1 MKRYLGLLVLSLAA
15 CSTQTPQPTITH
27 RSPSLPQPS
36 KTVVKIKQ
44 QPEDYVVWI
53 ATADHRQSVQAYK
66 QFLKQ
71 KGLADLVPDHEL
83 LRSAR
88 DWQKCGVEPYAVPP
102 REIWSNIVPTLNILK
117 ALVDEGVINDFEV
130 TSVYRALALNRC
142 AGGADASR
150 HVFNAAL
157 DFRIGPEQPSD
168 LDQFNIQQTKTKLCQ
183 FWATKGQALNMGLG
197 VYASGQ
203 IHIDSQGFRAWGQT
217 ITIEPQFVR
226 DYKSNF
232 SNTK

>member
-1 MKRYLGLLVLSLAA
+1 MKRYLGLLLLSLTA
-15 CSTQTPQPTITH
+15 CSTQTPKPTT
-27 RSPSLPQPS
+27 PLNTQTSLPQP
-36 KTVVKIKQ
+36 KKIVVRIKQ
-44 QPEDYVVWI
+44 QPEDYVAWL
-53 ATADHRQSVQAYK
+53 ASSDHGQSVQAYK

-71 KGLADLVPDHEL
+71 KGLANLVPDYEL

-102 REIWSNIVPTLNILK
+102 REIWSNIVPTLSILK
-117 ALVDEGVINDFEV
+117 ALVDDGVINDFEV
-130 TSVYRALALNRC
+130 TSAYRALSLNRC

-157 DFRIGPEQPSD
+157 DFRIGAEQPTD

-183 FWATKGQALNMGLG
+183 FWETKGQALNMGLG

-203 IHIDSQGFRAWGQT
+203 IHIDSQGFRSWGPDHHYRTSICQ
-217 ITIEPQFVR
+217 
-226 DYKSNF
+226 
-232 SNTK
+232 

>member
-1 MKRYLGLLVLSLAA
+1 MKRYFGLILLSLTA
-15 CSTQTPQPTITH
+15 CSTQTPKPTTPLH
-27 RSPSLPQPS
+27 TRTSLPQPT
-36 KTVVKIKQ
+36 KPVVKIKS
-44 QPEDYVVWI
+44 QPEAYVAWL
-53 ATADHRQSVQAYK
+53 ASADHRQAVQAYK

-71 KGLADLVPDHEL
+71 KGLANLVPDHEL
-83 LRSAR
+83 LSSAR

-102 REIWSNIVPTLNILK
+102 REIWSNIVPTLSILK
-117 ALVDEGVINDFEV
+117 ALVDDGVINDFEV
-130 TSVYRALALNRC
+130 TSVYRALSLNRC

-203 IHIDSQGFRAWGQT
+203 IHIDSQGFRSWGPDHHYRTSICQGL
-217 ITIEPQFVR
+217 
-226 DYKSNF
+226 
-232 SNTK
+232 

>member
-1 MKRYLGLLVLSLAA
+1 MKRYFGLILLFLTA
-15 CSTQTPQPTITH
+15 CSTQPPKPTTPLQTQK
-27 RSPSLPQPS
+27 SLPQLTKP
-36 KTVVKIKQ
+36 VVKIKP
-44 QPEDYVVWI
+44 QPEAYI
-53 ATADHRQSVQAYK
+53 AWLATGDHRQSVQVYK

-102 REIWSNIVPTLNILK
+102 REIWSNIVPTLSILK
-117 ALVDEGVINDFEV
+117 ALVDDGVINDFEV
-130 TSVYRALALNRC
+130 TSVYRALSLNRC

-157 DFRIGPEQPSD
+157 DFRIGPGQPSD

-183 FWATKGQALNMGLG
+183 FWTTKGQALNMGLG

-203 IHIDSQGFRAWGQT
+203 IHIDSQGFRAWG
-217 ITIEPQFVR
+217 P
-226 DYKSNF
+226 DHHYKTSICQGQ
-232 SNTK
+232 

>member
-1 MKRYLGLLVLSLAA
+1 MKRYLGLLFLSLTA
-15 CSTQTPQPTITH
+15 CSTQTPKPTIPLNTQT
-27 RSPSLPQPS
+27 SLPQPT
-36 KTVVKIKQ
+36 KPVVRIKP
-44 QPEDYVVWI
+44 QPEAYVAWL
-53 ATADHRQSVQAYK
+53 ATGDHRQSVQAYN

-102 REIWSNIVPTLNILK
+102 REIWSNIVPTLSILK
-117 ALVDEGVINDFEV
+117 ALVDDGVINDFEV
-130 TSVYRALALNRC
+130 TSVYRALSLNRC

-183 FWATKGQALNMGLG
+183 FWATKGQTLNMGLG

-203 IHIDSQGFRAWGQT
+203 IHIDSQGFRSWGPDHHYRTSICQ
-217 ITIEPQFVR
+217 
-226 DYKSNF
+226 
-232 SNTK
+232 

>member
-1 MKRYLGLLVLSLAA
+1 MKRYLGLILLSLTA
-15 CSTQTPQPTITH
+15 CSTQTPKPTTPLH
-27 RSPSLPQPS
+27 TRTSLPQPT
-36 KTVVKIKQ
+36 KTGVKIKP
-44 QPEDYVVWI
+44 QPEAYVAWL
-53 ATADHRQSVQAYK
+53 ATGDHRQSVQAYK

-71 KGLADLVPDHEL
+71 KGLANLVPDHEL
-83 LRSAR
+83 LSSAR

-102 REIWSNIVPTLNILK
+102 REIWSNIVPTLSILK
-117 ALVDEGVINDFEV
+117 ALVDDGVINDFEV
-130 TSVYRALALNRC
+130 TSVYRALSLNRC

-168 LDQFNIQQTKTKLCQ
+168 LDQFNIQQTKTKICQ

-203 IHIDSQGFRAWGQT
+203 IHIDSQGFRSWGPDQHYRT
-217 ITIEPQFVR
+217 SICQGL
-226 DYKSNF
+226 
-232 SNTK
+232 

>member
-1 MKRYLGLLVLSLAA
+1 MKRYLGLLVLTLAA

-44 QPEDYVVWI
+44 QPEDYIVWI

-117 ALVDEGVINDFEV
+117 ALVDDGVINDFEV

-203 IHIDSQGFRAWGQT
+203 IHIDTQGYRTWGPDLT
-217 ITIEPQFVR
+217 RNT
-226 DYKSNF
+226 SMCNF
-232 SNTK
+232 

>member
-117 ALVDEGVINDFEV
+117 ALVDDGVINDFEV

-203 IHIDSQGFRAWGQT
+203 IHIDSQGFRSWG
-217 ITIEPQFVR
+217 P
-226 DYKSNF
+226 DHHYKTSICQGL
-232 SNTK
+232 

>member
-1 MKRYLGLLVLSLAA
+1 MKRYFGLILLSLTA
-15 CSTQTPQPTITH
+15 CSTQPPKPT
-27 RSPSLPQPS
+27 SPLQTQTSLPQPT
-36 KTVVKIKQ
+36 KPVVKIKPQ
-44 QPEDYVVWI
+44 SEAYVTWL
-53 ATADHRQSVQAYK
+53 ATGDHRQSVQAYK

-102 REIWSNIVPTLNILK
+102 REIWSNIVPTLSILK
-117 ALVDEGVINDFEV
+117 ALVDDGVINDFEV
-130 TSVYRALALNRC
+130 TSVYRALSLNRC

-157 DFRIGPEQPSD
+157 DFRIGPEQPTD

-183 FWATKGQALNMGLG
+183 FWETKGQALNMGLG

-203 IHIDSQGFRAWGQT
+203 IHIDSQGFRSWGPDHHYRTSICQ
-217 ITIEPQFVR
+217 
-226 DYKSNF
+226 
-232 SNTK
+232 

>member
-1 MKRYLGLLVLSLAA
+1 MKRYLGLILLSLTA
-15 CSTQTPQPTITH
+15 CSTQTPKPKISLHTRTSVPQPTK
-27 RSPSLPQPS
+27 S
-36 KTVVKIKQ
+36 VVKIKP
-44 QPEDYVVWI
+44 QPEAYVAWLAI
-53 ATADHRQSVQAYK
+53 GDHRQSVQAYK

-102 REIWSNIVPTLNILK
+102 REIWSNIVPTLSILK
-117 ALVDEGVINDFEV
+117 ALVDDGVLNDFEV
-130 TSVYRALALNRC
+130 TSVYRALSLNRC

-157 DFRIGPEQPSD
+157 DFRIGPEQPTD
-168 LDQFNIQQTKTKLCQ
+168 LDQFNIQQAKTKLCQ
-183 FWATKGQALNMGLG
+183 FWETKGQALNMGLG

-203 IHIDSQGFRAWGQT
+203 IHIDSQGFRSWGPDHHYRTSICQ
-217 ITIEPQFVR
+217 
-226 DYKSNF
+226 
-232 SNTK
+232 

>member
-1 MKRYLGLLVLSLAA
+1 MKRYFGLILLSLTA
-15 CSTQTPQPTITH
+15 CSTQTPKPTTPLH
-27 RSPSLPQPS
+27 TRTSLPQPT
-36 KTVVKIKQ
+36 KTVVKIKP
-44 QPEDYVVWI
+44 QPEAYVAWL
-53 ATADHRQSVQAYK
+53 ASADHRQAVQAYK

-71 KGLADLVPDHEL
+71 KGLANLVPDHEL
-83 LRSAR
+83 LSSAR

-102 REIWSNIVPTLNILK
+102 REIWSNIVPTLSILK
-117 ALVDEGVINDFEV
+117 ALVDDGVINDFEV
-130 TSVYRALALNRC
+130 TSVYRALSLNRC

-157 DFRIGPEQPSD
+157 DFRIGPEQPTD

-203 IHIDSQGFRAWGQT
+203 IHIDSQGFRSWGPDHHYRTSICQ
-217 ITIEPQFVR
+217 
-226 DYKSNF
+226 
-232 SNTK
+232 

>member
-1 MKRYLGLLVLSLAA
+1 MKRYFGLILLSLTA
-15 CSTQTPQPTITH
+15 CSTQTPKPTTPLH
-27 RSPSLPQPS
+27 TQTPLPQPT
-36 KTVVKIKQ
+36 KPVIRIKP
-44 QPEDYVVWI
+44 QPEAYVAWL
-53 ATADHRQSVQAYK
+53 ASADHRQAVQAYK

-71 KGLADLVPDHEL
+71 KGLANLVPDHEL

-102 REIWSNIVPTLNILK
+102 REIWTNIVPTLSILK
-117 ALVDEGVINDFEV
+117 ALVEDGVINDFEV
-130 TSVYRALALNRC
+130 TSVYRALSLNRC

-168 LDQFNIQQTKTKLCQ
+168 LDQINIQQTKTKLCQ
-183 FWATKGQALNMGLG
+183 FWETKGQALNMGLG

-203 IHIDSQGFRAWGQT
+203 IHIDSQGFRSWGPDHHYRTSICQ
-217 ITIEPQFVR
+217 
-226 DYKSNF
+226 
-232 SNTK
+232 

>member
-1 MKRYLGLLVLSLAA
+1 MKRYLGLLVLTLAA

-88 DWQKCGVEPYAVPP
+88 DWQNVELSLTQCHHA
-102 REIWSNIVPTLNILK
+102 RFGPTL
-117 ALVDEGVINDFEV
+117 
-130 TSVYRALALNRC
+130 
-142 AGGADASR
+142 
-150 HVFNAAL
+150 
-157 DFRIGPEQPSD
+157 FRRSI
-168 LDQFNIQQTKTKLCQ
+168 
-183 FWATKGQALNMGLG
+183 
-197 VYASGQ
+197 Y
-203 IHIDSQGFRAWGQT
+203 
-217 ITIEPQFVR
+217 
-226 DYKSNF
+226 
-232 SNTK
+232 

>member
-1 MKRYLGLLVLSLAA
+1 MKRYFGLILLSLTA
-15 CSTQTPQPTITH
+15 CSTQTPKPTTPLH
-27 RSPSLPQPS
+27 TQTPLPQPT
-36 KTVVKIKQ
+36 KPVVKIKS
-44 QPEDYVVWI
+44 QPEDYVAWI
-53 ATADHRQSVQAYK
+53 ATADHGQSVQAYK

-83 LRSAR
+83 LSSAR

-102 REIWSNIVPTLNILK
+102 REIWSNIVPTLSILK
-117 ALVDEGVINDFEV
+117 ALVGDGVINDFEV
-130 TSVYRALALNRC
+130 TSVYRALSLNRC

-157 DFRIGPEQPSD
+157 DFRIGPEQPTD

-183 FWATKGQALNMGLG
+183 FWETKGQALNMGLG

-203 IHIDSQGFRAWGQT
+203 IHIDSQGFRSWGPDHHYRTSICQ
-217 ITIEPQFVR
+217 
-226 DYKSNF
+226 
-232 SNTK
+232 

>member
-44 QPEDYVVWI
+44 QPEDYVAWI
-53 ATADHRQSVQAYK
+53 ASADHRQSVQAYK

-117 ALVDEGVINDFEV
+117 ALVDDGVINDFEV
-130 TSVYRALALNRC
+130 TSVYRALSLNRC

-157 DFRIGPEQPSD
+157 DFRIGPEQPTD

-183 FWATKGQALNMGLG
+183 FWATKGQVLNMGLG

-203 IHIDSQGFRAWGQT
+203 IHIDSRGFRAWGPDHHYRT
-217 ITIEPQFVR
+217 SIC
-226 DYKSNF
+226 
-232 SNTK
+232 

>member
-1 MKRYLGLLVLSLAA
+1 MKRYFGLIFLSLTA
-15 CSTQTPQPTITH
+15 CSIQTPKPTTPLHTQTP
-27 RSPSLPQPS
+27 LPQPT
-36 KTVVKIKQ
+36 KPVVKIKS
-44 QPEDYVVWI
+44 QPEAYVAWL
-53 ATADHRQSVQAYK
+53 ATGDHRQSVQSYK

-83 LRSAR
+83 LSSAR

-102 REIWSNIVPTLNILK
+102 REIWSNIVPTLSILK
-117 ALVDEGVINDFEV
+117 ALVDDGVINDFEV
-130 TSVYRALALNRC
+130 TSVYRALSLNRC

-183 FWATKGQALNMGLG
+183 FWATKGQRLSKL
-197 VYASGQ
+197 
-203 IHIDSQGFRAWGQT
+203 I
-217 ITIEPQFVR
+217 
-226 DYKSNF
+226 
-232 SNTK
+232 

>member
-1 MKRYLGLLVLSLAA
+1 MKRYLGLILLSLTA
-15 CSTQTPQPTITH
+15 CSTQTPKPTTH
-27 RSPSLPQPS
+27 LHTRTSLPQPT
-36 KTVVKIKQ
+36 KPVVKIKS
-44 QPEDYVVWI
+44 QPEAYVAWL
-53 ATADHRQSVQAYK
+53 ASADHRQAVQAYK

-71 KGLADLVPDHEL
+71 KGLANLVPDHEL
-83 LRSAR
+83 LSSAR

-102 REIWSNIVPTLNILK
+102 REIWSNIVPTLSILK
-117 ALVDEGVINDFEV
+117 ALVDDGVINDFEV
-130 TSVYRALALNRC
+130 TSVYRALSLNRC

-168 LDQFNIQQTKTKLCQ
+168 LDQFNIQQTKTKICQ

-203 IHIDSQGFRAWGQT
+203 IHIDSQGFRSWGPDHHYRTSICQGL
-217 ITIEPQFVR
+217 
-226 DYKSNF
+226 
-232 SNTK
+232 

>member
-1 MKRYLGLLVLSLAA
+1 MKRYFGLIFLSLTA
-15 CSTQTPQPTITH
+15 CSTQTPKPTTPLH
-27 RSPSLPQPS
+27 TQTSLPQPT
-36 KTVVKIKQ
+36 KTGVKIKP
-44 QPEDYVVWI
+44 QPEAYVAWL
-53 ATADHRQSVQAYK
+53 ATGDHRQSVQAYK

-71 KGLADLVPDHEL
+71 KGLANLVPDHEL
-83 LRSAR
+83 LSSAR

-102 REIWSNIVPTLNILK
+102 REIWSNIVPTLSILK
-117 ALVDEGVINDFEV
+117 ALVDDGVINDFEV
-130 TSVYRALALNRC
+130 TSVYRALSLNRC

-168 LDQFNIQQTKTKLCQ
+168 LDQFNIQQTKTKICQ

-203 IHIDSQGFRAWGQT
+203 IHIDSQGFRSWGPDHHYRTSICQGL
-217 ITIEPQFVR
+217 
-226 DYKSNF
+226 
-232 SNTK
+232 

>member
-1 MKRYLGLLVLSLAA
+1 MKRYFGLILLSLTA
-15 CSTQTPQPTITH
+15 CSTQTPKPTTPLH
-27 RSPSLPQPS
+27 TRTSLPQPT
-36 KTVVKIKQ
+36 KTVVKIKP
-44 QPEDYVVWI
+44 QPEAYVAWL
-53 ATADHRQSVQAYK
+53 ASADHRQAVQAYK

-71 KGLADLVPDHEL
+71 KGLANLVPDHEL

-102 REIWSNIVPTLNILK
+102 REIWSNIVPTLSILK
-117 ALVDEGVINDFEV
+117 ALVDDGVINDFEV
-130 TSVYRALALNRC
+130 TSAYRALSLNRC

-183 FWATKGQALNMGLG
+183 FWETKGQALNMGLG

-203 IHIDSQGFRAWGQT
+203 IHIDSQGFRSWGPDHHYRTSICQ
-217 ITIEPQFVR
+217 
-226 DYKSNF
+226 
-232 SNTK
+232 

>member
-1 MKRYLGLLVLSLAA
+1 MKYSYLGLILLSLTA
-15 CSTQTPQPTITH
+15 CTTQTPKPTVSKH
-27 RSPSLPQPS
+27 PHSLSQPS
-36 KTVVKIKQ
+36 KTVVRIKQ
-44 QPEDYVVWI
+44 QPEDYILWI
-53 ATADHRQSVQAYK
+53 ATADHAQSVQAYK

-71 KGLADLVPDHEL
+71 KGLANLVPDYEL

-102 REIWSNIVPTLNILK
+102 REIWSNIVPTLSILK
-117 ALVDEGVINDFEV
+117 ALVDDGVINDFEV
-130 TSVYRALALNRC
+130 TSAYRALSLNRC

-183 FWATKGQALNMGLG
+183 FWETKGQALNMGLG

-203 IHIDSQGFRAWGQT
+203 IHIDSQGFRSWGPDHHYRTSICQ
-217 ITIEPQFVR
+217 
-226 DYKSNF
+226 
-232 SNTK
+232 

>member
-53 ATADHRQSVQAYK
+53 ATVDHRQSVQAYK

-117 ALVDEGVINDFEV
+117 ALVDDGVINDFEV

-203 IHIDSQGFRAWGQT
+203 IHIDSQGFRSWGPDHHYRTSICQGL
-217 ITIEPQFVR
+217 
-226 DYKSNF
+226 
-232 SNTK
+232 

>member
-1 MKRYLGLLVLSLAA
+1 MKRYLGLILLSLTA
-15 CSTQTPQPTITH
+15 CSTQPPESTTPPHTQTLPQPT
-27 RSPSLPQPS
+27 
-36 KTVVKIKQ
+36 KKVVRIKQ
-44 QPEDYVVWI
+44 QPEDYVAWL
-53 ATADHRQSVQAYK
+53 ATAGHGQSVQAYK

-71 KGLADLVPDHEL
+71 KELADLIPDHEL

-102 REIWSNIVPTLNILK
+102 REIWSNIVPTLSILK
-117 ALVDEGVINDFEV
+117 ALVDDGVINDFEV
-130 TSVYRALALNRC
+130 TSAYRALSLNRC

-183 FWATKGQALNMGLG
+183 FWATKGQILNMGLG

-203 IHIDSQGFRAWGQT
+203 IHIDSQGFRAWG
-217 ITIEPQFVR
+217 P
-226 DYKSNF
+226 DHHYKTSICQGF
-232 SNTK
+232 

>member
-1 MKRYLGLLVLSLAA
+1 MKRYFGLILLSLTA
-15 CSTQTPQPTITH
+15 CSTQTPKPTTPLH
-27 RSPSLPQPS
+27 TRTSLPQPT
-36 KTVVKIKQ
+36 KTVVKIKP
-44 QPEDYVVWI
+44 QPEAYVAWL
-53 ATADHRQSVQAYK
+53 ASADHRQAVQAYK

-71 KGLADLVPDHEL
+71 KGLANLVPDHEL
-83 LRSAR
+83 LSSAR

-102 REIWSNIVPTLNILK
+102 REIWSNIVPTLSILK
-117 ALVDEGVINDFEV
+117 ALVEDGVINDFEV
-130 TSVYRALALNRC
+130 TSVYRALSLNRC

-157 DFRIGPEQPSD
+157 DFRIGPEQPTD

-203 IHIDSQGFRAWGQT
+203 IHIDSQGFRAW
-217 ITIEPQFVR
+217 EP
-226 DYKSNF
+226 DHHYKTSICQGL
-232 SNTK
+232 

>member
-1 MKRYLGLLVLSLAA
+1 MKRYLGLLLLSLTA
-15 CSTQTPQPTITH
+15 CSTQTPKPTIPLQPQ
-27 RSPSLPQPS
+27 SKLPQPS
-36 KTVVKIKQ
+36 KIVGKIKP
-44 QPEDYVVWI
+44 QPEDYI
-53 ATADHRQSVQAYK
+53 AWLAIGEHRQSVQAYK
-66 QFLKQ
+66 QFLQ
-71 KGLADLVPDHEL
+71 KNGLATLIPDHEL

-117 ALVDEGVINDFEV
+117 ALVDDGVINDFEV
-130 TSVYRALALNRC
+130 TSAYRALSLNRC

-168 LDQFNIQQTKTKLCQ
+168 LDQFNIQQSKTKICQ
-183 FWATKGQALNMGLG
+183 FWATKGQALKMGLG

-203 IHIDSQGFRAWGQT
+203 IHIDSQGFRSWGPDHHYRTSICQ
-217 ITIEPQFVR
+217 
-226 DYKSNF
+226 
-232 SNTK
+232 

>member
-27 RSPSLPQPS
+27 RSPTLPQPS

-53 ATADHRQSVQAYK
+53 ATLDHRQSVQAYK

-117 ALVDEGVINDFEV
+117 ALVDDGVINDFEV

-197 VYASGQ
+197 VY
-203 IHIDSQGFRAWGQT
+203 
-217 ITIEPQFVR
+217 
-226 DYKSNF
+226 
-232 SNTK
+232 

>member
-1 MKRYLGLLVLSLAA
+1 MKRYLGLLFLSLTA
-15 CSTQTPQPTITH
+15 CSTQTPKPPIPLHTQT
-27 RSPSLPQPS
+27 SLPQPT
-36 KTVVKIKQ
+36 KPVVRIKP
-44 QPEDYVVWI
+44 QPEAYVAWL
-53 ATADHRQSVQAYK
+53 ATGDHRQSVQAYK

-102 REIWSNIVPTLNILK
+102 REIWSNIVPTLSILK
-117 ALVDEGVINDFEV
+117 ALVDDGVINDFEV
-130 TSVYRALALNRC
+130 TSVYRALSLNRC

-183 FWATKGQALNMGLG
+183 FWATKGQTLNMGLG

-203 IHIDSQGFRAWGQT
+203 IHIDSQGFRSWGPDHHYRTSICQ
-217 ITIEPQFVR
+217 
-226 DYKSNF
+226 
-232 SNTK
+232 

>member
-1 MKRYLGLLVLSLAA
+1 M
-15 CSTQTPQPTITH
+15 
-27 RSPSLPQPS
+27 
-36 KTVVKIKQ
+36 VKIKQ

-66 QFLKQ
+66 QFLSKRTCRFSSRPRVITFSPR
-71 KGLADLVPDHEL
+71 LA
-83 LRSAR
+83 
-88 DWQKCGVEPYAVPP
+88 KCGVEPYAVPP

-117 ALVDEGVINDFEV
+117 ALVDDGVINDFEV

-183 FWATKGQALNMGLG
+183 FWATKGQAFNMGLG

-226 DYKSNF
+226 TIKATF
-232 SNTK
+232 SKTK

>member
-1 MKRYLGLLVLSLAA
+1 MKRYFGLILLSLTA
-15 CSTQTPQPTITH
+15 CSTQTPKPTTPLH
-27 RSPSLPQPS
+27 TRTSLPQPT
-36 KTVVKIKQ
+36 KTVVKIKP
-44 QPEDYVVWI
+44 QPEAYVAWL
-53 ATADHRQSVQAYK
+53 ASADHQQAVQAYK

-71 KGLADLVPDHEL
+71 KGLANLVPDHEL
-83 LRSAR
+83 LSSAR

-102 REIWSNIVPTLNILK
+102 REIWSNIVPTLSILK
-117 ALVDEGVINDFEV
+117 ALVDDGVINDFEV
-130 TSVYRALALNRC
+130 TSVYRALSLNRC

-157 DFRIGPEQPSD
+157 DFRIGPEQPTD

-203 IHIDSQGFRAWGQT
+203 IHIDSQGFRAW
-217 ITIEPQFVR
+217 EP
-226 DYKSNF
+226 DHHYKTSICQGL
-232 SNTK
+232 

>member
-1 MKRYLGLLVLSLAA
+1 MKRYFGLILLSLTA
-15 CSTQTPQPTITH
+15 CSTQTPKPTTPLH
-27 RSPSLPQPS
+27 TRTSLPQPT
-36 KTVVKIKQ
+36 KTVVKIKP
-44 QPEDYVVWI
+44 QPEAYVAWL
-53 ATADHRQSVQAYK
+53 ASADHQQAVQAYK

-71 KGLADLVPDHEL
+71 KGLANLVPDHEL
-83 LRSAR
+83 LSSAR

-102 REIWSNIVPTLNILK
+102 REIWSNIVPTLSILK
-117 ALVDEGVINDFEV
+117 ALVEDGVINDFEV
-130 TSVYRALALNRC
+130 TSVYRALSLNRC

-157 DFRIGPEQPSD
+157 DFRIGPEQPTD

-203 IHIDSQGFRAWGQT
+203 IHIDSQGFRAW
-217 ITIEPQFVR
+217 EP
-226 DYKSNF
+226 DHHYKTSICQGL
-232 SNTK
+232 